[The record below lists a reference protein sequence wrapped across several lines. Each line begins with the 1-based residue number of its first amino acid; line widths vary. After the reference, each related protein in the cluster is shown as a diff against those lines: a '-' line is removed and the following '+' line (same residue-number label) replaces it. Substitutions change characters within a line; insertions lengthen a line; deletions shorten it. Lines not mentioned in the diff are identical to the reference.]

1 MTTAEAEGDQVLLLE
16 CNLDDT
22 TGEALG
28 YAMERLLAEGALDV
42 WFTPIQMKKNRP
54 GVLLSVLC
62 APEHGPRLRQLIL
75 QETTT
80 LGVRWQLFH
89 RQIADRCIDTVQT
102 PWGPVRRKLKILQ
115 GRVISI
121 KPEYD
126 DCARLAREHD
136 LPLQEVIETARRAP
150 TGPSPD

>member
-1 MTTAEAEGDQVLLLE
+1 MGEAEAEDDQVLLLE

-28 YAMERLLAEGALDV
+28 FAMERLLAEGALDV

-62 APEHGPRLRQLIL
+62 TPENGPLLRQTIL

-80 LGVRWQLFH
+80 LGVRWQVFH
-89 RQIADRCIDTVQT
+89 RQIADRRTDTVQT

-126 DCARLAREHD
+126 DCARLARAHD
-136 LPLQEVIETARRAP
+136 IPLQEVVEAARRAP
-150 TGPSPD
+150 AKTSVD

>member
-1 MTTAEAEGDQVLLLE
+1 MGEVEPAAEQVLLLE

-28 YAMERLLAEGALDV
+28 YAMEQLLATGALDV

-54 GVLLSVLC
+54 GVILSVLC
-62 APEHGPRLRQLIL
+62 RPTDGPLLRQLML

-80 LGVRWQLFH
+80 LGVRWQTLH
-89 RQIADRCIDTVQT
+89 RQIAERRTDTVQT
-102 PWGPVRRKLKILQ
+102 VWGTVRRKLKILQ
-115 GRVISI
+115 GRVVSV

-126 DCARLAREHD
+126 DCARLAREHHV
-136 LPLQEVIETARRAP
+136 PLQDIVQAAQRAP
-150 TGPSPD
+150 VTDSTD